1 MPSPVLKLGFKVI
14 IWILRGQIWGVN
26 LGGKKKTNKRTCLIS
41 QWGSVPFGLIHNSS
55 IMRLMEVLSISSL
68 RAFIMEREGG
78 KSVAGRAVGRDELG
92 DWA

>member
-1 MPSPVLKLGFKVI
+1 MEMYNFCMKDYSLMMRISYGL
-14 IWILRGQIWGVN
+14 WEE
-26 LGGKKKTNKRTCLIS
+26 KKTNKRTCLIS